1 MVGNALIYDNRGRL
15 IKQVLNNELLSA
27 SGEFTW
33 DGINEYGQKAAI
45 GIYLVYFECFSSQG
59 QIINYKATITLK
71 TRF

>member
-33 DGINEYGQKAAI
+33 DGVNEYGQKGSI
-45 GIYLVYFECFSSQG
+45 GIYLVYFELFILLICKE
-59 QIINYKATITLK
+59 N
-71 TRF
+71 RFFGGL